1 MRDYAFG
8 IVRVLHGHDWNVTV
22 SLSLFQPLRRKRDQ
36 FSIWSSALS
45 NSCTCNKWRRFLSF
59 LSILSPFRL
68 VRLLTLVHSTFPVS
82 TTSEWGGDISIPS
95 GSSSSSSHSLNC
107 LIILS
112 VTSVLTSWTAITISF
127 NRIEKRLDPRRFV
140 LNSSSNL
147 SLVCLC
153 LCAGGWGNRKNKT
166 KQNKK

>member
-59 LSILSPFRL
+59 LDLDPFPLSPR
-68 VRLLTLVHSTFPVS
+68 SPVDS
-82 TTSEWGGDISIPS
+82 RPLDISRFDDEWMGEEILYPFHS
-95 GSSSSSSHSLNC
+95 WWQQQPQFELSYYFVCDECVDKLNSDNHRLEQDRKEARSSSVCVEFLFQ
-107 LIILS
+107 S
-112 VTSVLTSWTAITISF
+112 VTRVS
-127 NRIEKRLDPRRFV
+127 
-140 LNSSSNL
+140 L
-147 SLVCLC
+147 SLRWRM
-153 LCAGGWGNRKNKT
+153 G
-166 KQNKK
+166 KQKKK